1 MPGYSRRLK
10 ITFSWRDSTTMLRP
24 ARLCS
29 VKHRAHTYAFSSLPF
44 LAPFSL
50 TSNTLRTAGPLAGL
64 LVQPNANADPPSGW
78 LVLSVFVGFPIALW
92 AYKVRLVKHFRD

>member
-1 MPGYSRRLK
+1 
-10 ITFSWRDSTTMLRP
+10 MLRP

-29 VKHRAHTYAFSSLPF
+29 AKHRAHTYAFSITNSGSSSLPF

-64 LVQPNANADPPSGW
+64 LVQPSANADPPSGW
-78 LVLSVFVGFPIALW
+78 LVLSAFVGFPIALW
-92 AYKVRLVKHFRD
+92 AYKVRLIKHFRLIYKWLKDSGDSV